1 MPWGGVRG
9 KQKGRDR
16 KRSGK
21 ERIREGREG
30 ATRG

>member
-9 KQKGRDR
+9 KQKGRDG
-16 KRSGK
+16 KRGGK

-30 ATRG
+30 ETRG